1 MKRGWLILDK
11 SGQFYLI
18 AAIILASIIIG
29 ITTLSNYSKRD
40 SITKFNDLKEELQ
53 IEIVNVMDYGTYNKF
68 NEAQMHVLL
77 NDFTQGYIDS
87 ESRDK
92 DLYFVFGNENNI
104 TVRGYQK
111 SDKIISVS
119 SGVSST
125 ITQKAGEFI
134 GSIDPS
140 GNDIILYIGD
150 NSYTFKL
157 NRGENFYF
165 VISQQDEG
173 GYIVSG

>member
-1 MKRGWLILDK
+1 
-11 SGQFYLI
+11 
-18 AAIILASIIIG
+18 
-29 ITTLSNYSKRD
+29 
-40 SITKFNDLKEELQ
+40 
-53 IEIVNVMDYGTYNKF
+53 MDYGTYNKF

-140 GNDIILYIGD
+140 GNDIILNIGD
-150 NSYTFKL
+150 NSYTLKL

-165 VISQQDEG
+165 VISQQGEG
-173 GYIVSG
+173 GYIISG